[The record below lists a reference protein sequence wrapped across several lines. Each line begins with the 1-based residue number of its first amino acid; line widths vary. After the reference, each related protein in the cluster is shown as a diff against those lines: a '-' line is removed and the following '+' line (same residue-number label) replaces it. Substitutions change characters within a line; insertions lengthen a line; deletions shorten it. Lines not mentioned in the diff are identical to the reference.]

1 MVIVI
6 FDTETTSLEK
16 PFAYDIGY
24 TIFDTDQKAVL
35 LKRSYV
41 VEQVWHNKELFCSAY
56 YADKR
61 TLYISEMRQR
71 NILMEKFG
79 YITQQMCRDFKA
91 FNVEGAYAYNSS
103 FDEKVFNFCCD
114 WFKCKNP
121 FDTIPIFDIRGYV
134 HKFLAFDSKFQMWAE
149 LHNEFTESFNFSTTA
164 QTIYRYITDNPS
176 FEEAHTALADSEI
189 ELEILL
195 YCIDK
200 GAHWNTAYK
209 VYRTITRPL
218 ERILELRDA
227 DGNTTEYPYQ
237 AITIYQEKGCRRR
250 IVLRKPKP

>member
-1 MVIVI
+1 
-6 FDTETTSLEK
+6 
-16 PFAYDIGY
+16 
-24 TIFDTDQKAVL
+24 
-35 LKRSYV
+35 
-41 VEQVWHNKELFCSAY
+41 
-56 YADKR
+56 
-61 TLYISEMRQR
+61 
-71 NILMEKFG
+71 
-79 YITQQMCRDFKA
+79 
-91 FNVEGAYAYNSS
+91 
-103 FDEKVFNFCCD
+103 
-114 WFKCKNP
+114 
-121 FDTIPIFDIRGYV
+121 
-134 HKFLAFDSKFQMWAE
+134 MWAE

-164 QTIYRYITDNPS
+164 QTIYRYITDNPA

-195 YCIDK
+195 YCVDK